1 MITLKEL
8 YAIIE
13 TLFSNHPEINS
24 VTKYDVKDYIGARD
38 KVYMNANIR
47 YVDGQVQGK
56 YINHNF
62 MVTLADRL
70 TPTGDNELDIL
81 SSTQL
86 IAEDVFTQLAAS
98 FDYSFQKNV
107 NLVTFTEADGDRIA
121 GIYFQINIQILRGQ
135 NQCIIPNDT
144 IGEFPLNLPIHFI

>member
-8 YAIIE
+8 FSIIE
-13 TLFSNHPEINS
+13 TLFLNHPEINS
-24 VTKYDVKDYIGARD
+24 VTKFDVKDYIGARD

-47 YVDGQVQGK
+47 YVNGQVQGK

-70 TPTGDNELDIL
+70 THTGDNELEIL
-81 SSTQL
+81 SATQL

-98 FDYSFQKNV
+98 FDYTFQKNV

-121 GIYFQINIQILRGQ
+121 GIYFQINIQVLRSQ
-135 NQCIIPNDT
+135 NLCIVPDTVVPTFPMNFPIP
-144 IGEFPLNLPIHFI
+144 FL